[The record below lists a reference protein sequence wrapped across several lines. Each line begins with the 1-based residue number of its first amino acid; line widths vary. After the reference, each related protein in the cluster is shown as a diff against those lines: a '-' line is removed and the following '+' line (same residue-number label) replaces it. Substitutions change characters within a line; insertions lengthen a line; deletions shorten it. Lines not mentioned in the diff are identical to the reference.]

1 MLIGVFSAIAM
12 ILAVVGIYGVMAYE
26 VAQRTQEIGIR
37 MALGAQR
44 GNVLLLILGNGMA
57 MVLAG
62 VAVGLVASVFFTR
75 SISSLLYGIGN
86 FDLLSFAVAAVLL
99 IAVALV
105 ACWLPA
111 RRAMRVDPIIA
122 LRYE

>member
-1 MLIGVFSAIAM
+1 
-12 ILAVVGIYGVMAYE
+12 
-26 VAQRTQEIGIR
+26 
-37 MALGAQR
+37 
-44 GNVLLLILGNGMA
+44 

-62 VAVGLVASVFFTR
+62 VGLGLGVTAIFTR
-75 SISSLLYGIGN
+75 SISTLLYGIGR
-86 FDLLSFAVAAVLL
+86 FDAISFFAAAIVL

-111 RRAMRVDPIIA
+111 RRAMRVDPIVA

>member
-1 MLIGVFSAIAM
+1 
-12 ILAVVGIYGVMAYE
+12 
-26 VAQRTQEIGIR
+26 

-44 GNVLLLILGNGMA
+44 GDVMRLILGNGMA

-62 VAVGLVASVFFTR
+62 VVIGLGVTAIFTR
-75 SISSLLYGIGN
+75 SISGLLYGIRN
-86 FDLLSFAVAAVLL
+86 FDAISFFVSAIVL
-99 IAVALV
+99 IVVALV